1 MVEQSPKAS
10 KASFWAELKR
20 RRVIRVAA
28 LYAVAGWI
36 IIEVASTVLP
46 NLNLPEWT
54 ARLITILILLGF
66 PITVVMAWAFDIG
79 PGGVH
84 RTGPPEPTQPV
95 TAQPEDAQPAV
106 EAPAQTHTE
115 SKPTAPSIK
124 DDGRRSIAVLPFVNM
139 SGDKENEYF
148 SDGISEEILNLL
160 VKLPQLR
167 VASRT
172 SSFMFKDKEISIPEV
187 AAQLGVSTILEGSI
201 RRAGDRVRIT
211 AQLIEVSTDSHLWSE
226 TYDRQMDDVFAIQD
240 DIAHSITNAL
250 EMTLTPKERR
260 SIQYV
265 ATDNVRAY
273 DFYLRGRSYMYTMT
287 RQDYQYAIR
296 MYKQAIDLDAMYAL
310 AYAGIADAYS
320 HLYRYVDASQ
330 ENVSMAVE
338 ASEKAI
344 ALDPDSAEARA
355 SRGLAMF
362 ISENYA
368 EAEAEF
374 TKAIS
379 QNANLFEAYY
389 YFGLAC
395 SSQGKFEQAVEMY
408 TKAMEVNPADYQSP
422 IFLAQACASLGRRHE
437 EMKARLSSLDL
448 IQRHLEM
455 NPHDTRALYVGANQL
470 CNVGEYE
477 KGLELANRA
486 LSPNEKEPVV
496 LYNVACFYAMKGDPE
511 EALNLLERAVDNG
524 WGDLAWLE
532 TDSDLDSLRDDARFK
547 AILAGID

>member
-1 MVEQSPKAS
+1 
-10 KASFWAELKR
+10 
-20 RRVIRVAA
+20 
-28 LYAVAGWI
+28 
-36 IIEVASTVLP
+36 
-46 NLNLPEWT
+46 
-54 ARLITILILLGF
+54 
-66 PITVVMAWAFDIG
+66 MAWAFDIG

-84 RTGPPEPTQPV
+84 RTGPPEPAQPLH
-95 TAQPEDAQPAV
+95 AQPEETAPTPVQAVSTQTAV
-106 EAPAQTHTE
+106 EAPVQTQTKSE
-115 SKPTAPSIK
+115 TTTASIK
-124 DDGRRSIAVLPFVNM
+124 DDSRRSIAVLPFVNM

-187 AAQLGVSTILEGSI
+187 AAQLGVSAVLEGSI

-240 DIAHSITNAL
+240 DIARSITNAL

-310 AYAGIADAYS
+310 AYAGTADAYS

-330 ENVSMAVE
+330 ENVDMAVE

-362 ISENYA
+362 ISENYT

-374 TKAIS
+374 TRAIS

-395 SSQGKFEQAVEMY
+395 SSQGKFEQAVELY
-408 TKAMEVNPADYQSP
+408 RKAMEMNPADYQSP

-470 CNVGEYE
+470 CNVGEYD

-511 EALNLLERAVDNG
+511 EALDLLERAVDNG